1 MRLLECSVAAATAAL
16 SRYSTPLRRLRSRF
30 WGFGRS
36 NLPGWLDV
44 LAGTAHCA
52 PGCWPCC
59 CRARARPPAR
69 GDGCAIWGCAIRGHP
84 APRRE
89 LTPEVDLSRRLTRGD
104 SMKKCGFIQSQIIA
118 VLKWSSSRRPACRW
132 SNFKPSSTCG
142 SGQGP
147 RAEASGSSRAT
158 PERMAALAHGQQ
170 IAGDH
175 VAHMGN
181 PARDPRYTLHRFS
194 HVLERFGITWR
205 ARWASLRTQLHHQA
219 LIDHSRQIPG
229 GEPPAR
235 GGAAAPRALDR
246 PARRRTSAVKSVS
259 RDTVAPVTCSYIPQR
274 QIQRMRI
281 RRGFAE
287 AIGAIETG
295 RVLVQ
300 RIHQQ
305 HAHT

>member
-52 PGCWPCC
+52 PGCWPCS
-59 CRARARPPAR
+59 CRTRARPPAR
-69 GDGCAIWGCAIRGHP
+69 GGGCAIWGCAIRGHP
-84 APRRE
+84 VPRHE

-104 SMKKCGFIQSQIIA
+104 SMKKSGFYPEPDHRRAEVVEFEATGLPLEQLQSQLYLRIRA
-118 VLKWSSSRRPACRW
+118 
-132 SNFKPSSTCG
+132 
-142 SGQGP
+142 GP
-147 RAEASGSSRAT
+147 RAEASDSSRSIRRSGWRRWRMVSRSPVTTLRTWAT
-158 PERMAALAHGQQ
+158 R
-170 IAGDH
+170 
-175 VAHMGN
+175 
-181 PARDPRYTLHRFS
+181 PAIPGTPCTAS
-194 HVLERFGITWR
+194 ATSWSGSGSPGG
-205 ARWASLRTQLHHQA
+205 RWASLRTQLHHEA
-219 LIDHSRQIPG
+219 LIDHSRQIAG
-229 GEPPAR
+229 GAPPVR

-246 PARRRTSAVKSVS
+246 PARWRTSAVKSVS
-259 RDTVAPVTCSYIPQR
+259 RDTVAPVTCSCIPQR

>member
-16 SRYSTPLRRLRSRF
+16 SRYSTPLGRLRSRF

-52 PGCWPCC
+52 PGCWPCS
-59 CRARARPPAR
+59 CRTRARPPAR
-69 GDGCAIWGCAIRGHP
+69 GGGCAIWGCAIRGHP
-84 APRRE
+84 VPRHE

-104 SMKKCGFIQSQIIA
+104 SMKKSGFIQNQIIA
-118 VLKWSSSRRPACRW
+118 VLKWSSSRQPACRW

-142 SGQGP
+142 SGQGQGRRQAVHP
-147 RAEASGSSRAT
+147 ARRRSGWRRWRMVSRSPVTTLRTWATRPAIPGTPCTASATSWSGSGSPGGR
-158 PERMAALAHGQQ
+158 G
-170 IAGDH
+170 
-175 VAHMGN
+175 
-181 PARDPRYTLHRFS
+181 
-194 HVLERFGITWR
+194 
-205 ARWASLRTQLHHQA
+205 ASLRTQLHHEA
-219 LIDHSRQIPG
+219 LIDHSRQIAG
-229 GEPPAR
+229 GEPPVR